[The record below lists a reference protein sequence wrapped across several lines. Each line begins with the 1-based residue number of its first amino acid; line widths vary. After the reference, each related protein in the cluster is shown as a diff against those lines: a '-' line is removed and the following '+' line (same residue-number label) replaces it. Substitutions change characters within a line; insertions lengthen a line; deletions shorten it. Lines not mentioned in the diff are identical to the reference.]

1 MIKYAFA
8 LFCTIFALT
17 AVGQT
22 VIYYEDGSVYTLK
35 PNENVFVS
43 NVGKMYRK
51 RAYKNGNV
59 DFVHLM
65 PNEEV
70 DYEAQPYDGVKKGSE
85 EWCEAYAP
93 YLYANGY
100 TFDDQTYER
109 ACDDSDG

>member
-1 MIKYAFA
+1 MPKYLAAVALLFSSFAFS
-8 LFCTIFALT
+8 
-17 AVGQT
+17 QT
-22 VIYYEDGSVYTLK
+22 VIYYDDGSVYTLK

-109 ACDDSDG
+109 ACKD

>member
-1 MIKYAFA
+1 MPKYLAAVA
-8 LFCTIFALT
+8 LLFSSSVF
-17 AVGQT
+17 GQT

-43 NVGKMYRK
+43 TVGKMYRK
-51 RAYKNGNV
+51 QSYKNGNV
-59 DFVHLM
+59 HFKHLL

-70 DYEAQPYDGVKKGSE
+70 DYEAQPYDGIEKGSE

-93 YLYANGY
+93 YLYVNGY

-109 ACDDSDG
+109 ACKD

>member
-1 MIKYAFA
+1 MPKYLAAVA
-8 LFCTIFALT
+8 LLFSSF
-17 AVGQT
+17 VFGQT

-43 NVGKMYRK
+43 TVGKMYRK
-51 RAYKNGNV
+51 QAYKNGNV
-59 DFVHLM
+59 HFKHLL

-70 DYEAQPYDGVKKGSE
+70 DYEAQPYDGIEKGSE

-93 YLYANGY
+93 YLYVNGY

-109 ACDDSDG
+109 ACKD